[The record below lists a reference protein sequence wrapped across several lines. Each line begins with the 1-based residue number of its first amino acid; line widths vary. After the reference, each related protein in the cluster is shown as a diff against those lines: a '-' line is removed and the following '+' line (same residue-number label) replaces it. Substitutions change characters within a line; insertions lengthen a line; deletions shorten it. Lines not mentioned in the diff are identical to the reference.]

1 MEGNQRAERHLPCP
15 PLSEAPTGAPSTP
28 FPRTPARIPARGT
41 LHSLRRVFV
50 LDLAAQQP
58 HCGSPDWDLFK
69 HFPSQPSR
77 CCQSETKAAPAPA
90 HVAHRCGLCAHRLQH
105 VRVFLTLSRYFTNP
119 IPLLRAEGTLWSKSL
134 TLTGKEI
141 PSPEV
146 AGGGKADV
154 GLLCSCL
161 RPLPA
166 PAGVIR
172 HCDGLQLCRRAQE
185 RAVSPGGVQ

>member
-1 MEGNQRAERHLPCP
+1 M
-15 PLSEAPTGAPSTP
+15 
-28 FPRTPARIPARGT
+28 
-41 LHSLRRVFV
+41 
-50 LDLAAQQP
+50 
-58 HCGSPDWDLFK
+58 
-69 HFPSQPSR
+69 
-77 CCQSETKAAPAPA
+77 
-90 HVAHRCGLCAHRLQH
+90 
-105 VRVFLTLSRYFTNP
+105 RVFLTLSSYFTNP

-172 HCDGLQLCRRAQE
+172 HCDGLRAFDCAAE
-185 RAVSPGGVQ
+185 PGRELSVRAVFSR